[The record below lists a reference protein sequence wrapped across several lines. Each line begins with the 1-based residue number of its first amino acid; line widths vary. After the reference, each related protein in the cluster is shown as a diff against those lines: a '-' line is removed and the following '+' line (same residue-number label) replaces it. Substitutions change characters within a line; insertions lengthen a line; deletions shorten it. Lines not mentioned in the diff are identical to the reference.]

1 MKITQLL
8 GYQVFDSRGRPT
20 VAATLALS
28 DGTFHTARVP
38 SGASTGRHEAKEIRD
53 HNSGSAEKLF
63 GGNSVYRACA
73 NINEL
78 IAPKLIGM
86 PVDLPAIDQII
97 EDTDGTDNFG
107 NVGANAA
114 LAVSIVVA
122 KSQAHAEGKSL
133 ARFFQPKDALR
144 LPMPMVNILSGG
156 AHANATMDIQDVLV
170 IPEGASTFREAIS
183 WSSAIR
189 EAAMTDGA
197 KMGALTHLTADEG
210 GLAIGFTTIDA
221 ACEFLVSCINKI
233 GLETGKDVSLAIDFA
248 ATQFYRDGKYQ
259 LRNAGKDYTANDFVS
274 YISKLTRNQPILSIE
289 DPFAEDDWDS
299 WQEFMADI
307 PSRLQVIGDDLYTT
321 NLDRLRKGIETK
333 ASNAILIKP
342 NQNGL
347 LTQTLAVLKCARGSD
362 FRTIVSARSGE
373 TEDSWLS
380 DLAVGWGAD
389 QIKVGSTH
397 GSERTSKWNR
407 LLELEAT
414 EDCLFSRPFSQG

>member
-8 GYQVFDSRGRPT
+8 GYQVFDSRGKPT
-20 VAATLALS
+20 VAATLVLS

-53 HNSGSAEKLF
+53 HETGLAESLF
-63 GGNSVYRACA
+63 AGNSVYRACA

-78 IAPKLIGM
+78 IAPKLIGKTT
-86 PVDLPAIDQII
+86 DLRAIDQII
-97 EDTDGTDNFG
+97 RDIDGTANFK

-114 LAVSIVVA
+114 LAISIVVA

-133 ARFFQPKDALR
+133 SRFFQPMGALK

-156 AHANATMDIQDVLV
+156 AHAKATMDIQDVLV
-170 IPEGASTFREAIS
+170 IPEGASSFREAIS

-189 EAAMTDGA
+189 EVAAIDGE

-221 ACEFLVSCINKI
+221 ACEFLVLCIGKI
-233 GLETGKDVSLAIDFA
+233 GLEPGKDVSLAIDFA
-248 ATQFYRDGKYQ
+248 ATQFYRDGEYR
-259 LRNAGKDYTANDFVS
+259 LRNAGKNYTADDF
-274 YISKLTRNQPILSIE
+274 ISHVTKLTKNLPILSVE

-299 WQEFMADI
+299 WQKFMADV

-321 NLDRLRKGIETK
+321 NIDRLRKGIETK

-347 LTQTLAVLKCARGSD
+347 LTQTLAALECARESD
-362 FRTIVSARSGE
+362 FKTIVSARSGE

-380 DLAVGWGAD
+380 DLAVGWGAE

-414 EDCLFSRPFSQG
+414 EDCLFSRPFSQS